1 MKPVRVLLY
10 LLSFLGLALTAALAV
25 DRLST
30 PSVAPTFVWATLLAT
45 AAALPT
51 LFRRRVWPVA
61 LILLALGAVILA
73 RVQLSAPLEVE
84 GLRGHLAFYAEQFEA
99 GVLYFATHRV
109 PLDLEA
115 AEGLQL
121 LLGLALYG
129 IVWVAAVAALGV
141 RRPVAAV
148 VILAV
153 PLVFGLTLDQ
163 EVRTLVSPVA
173 FLLFAACLLLT
184 LRTLRRRRWTVGDTV
199 SGLAGAALAIGIAV
213 WVAGST
219 SFAASPAWQDWRT
232 WDVRHGDARFSFDSM
247 EGYAG
252 LLDPDNDVP
261 VMEVTSPV
269 GSYWRANALD
279 RFDGNGWY
287 AEGRRESRLE
297 RDPEARDFT
306 YPVPA
311 VDLVP
316 KGTLVR
322 QKFVIGEMESDYYL
336 TGGAAR
342 ALTIGSKSTVRT
354 DSNAA
359 LGVAEPLPPGTRY
372 ALTAVVPKL
381 KPDDLVGRGR
391 KYPEHVLRLA
401 KLPFPTPADSAA
413 TALEADWRDAMK
425 ATPQH
430 LEWLGL
436 YRLNQVIVKDATD
449 PYEIVLRIERYL
461 RVYYFYSLTTPSP
474 RQSSPY
480 ASFLFDSRL
489 GFCQHFAGAMA
500 VLVRFNGIPA
510 RVAVG
515 FATGDK
521 VDEDR
526 YVVSSNDAHA
536 WVEVYFPRVG
546 WVAFEPTTGIRMP
559 GSGGSSTGDGFRDP
573 FFAARL
579 DREGEALEAVD
590 VEVPRGLSEDVS
602 RGLPSVVAQAP
613 ARSSGAPRSVLWA
626 ALSAVAAIA
635 VAWPLGRALLR
646 RRGLGDADPGRRL
659 RVSLALVDAEL
670 RDFGV
675 VVPRSYT
682 LDELAVLS
690 KERLGVE
697 AAPLVGRIQA
707 VLFGGKAATE
717 DDVAAVTAFHRELRH
732 ALRARFGRRR
742 ALLAVYGLNSG
753 GDARSRAATVS
764 LRRQPHPARASR

>member
-1 MKPVRVLLY
+1 MKPARVLLC

-25 DRLST
+25 DRLNT

-61 LILLALGAVILA
+61 LLLLALGAVVLA
-73 RVQLSAPLEVE
+73 RLHLPAPPDLE
-84 GLRGHLAFYAEQFEA
+84 GLGEHLAFYTEQFSA
-99 GVLYFATHRV
+99 GIAYFATHRV

-115 AEGLQL
+115 AEGLRL

-129 IVWVAAVAALGV
+129 IVWVAAVAALGL
-141 RRPVAAV
+141 RRPVAAI

-153 PLVFGLTLDQ
+153 PLVFGLTLDE

-184 LRTLRRRRWTVGDTV
+184 LRTLHRRRWTVGDTA
-199 SGLAGAALAIGIAV
+199 SGLAGAALAIGFAV
-213 WVAGST
+213 WIAGST

-232 WDVRHGDARFSFDSM
+232 WDVRYGDARFSFDSM

-269 GSYWRANALD
+269 ASYWRANALD
-279 RFDGNGWY
+279 RFNGEGWY
-287 AEGRRESRLE
+287 AKGKRESELE
-297 RDPEARDFT
+297 RDPDARDFT
-306 YPVPA
+306 YAIPA

-316 KGTLVR
+316 QGTLVR
-322 QKFVIGEMESDYYL
+322 QKFTIGEMESDYYL
-336 TGGAAR
+336 TGGVAR
-342 ALTIGSKSTVRT
+342 ALTVGAKSTVHT

-381 KPDDLVGRGR
+381 KPEGLVGLGR
-391 KYPEHVLRLA
+391 DYPEHVLRLA

-413 TALEADWRDAMK
+413 TALEADWRDAMQ
-425 ATPQH
+425 TMPQH
-430 LEWLGL
+430 FEWLGL
-436 YRLNQVIVKDATD
+436 YRLNQIIVKDATD
-449 PYEIVLRIERYL
+449 PYEIALRIERYL

-480 ASFLFDSRL
+480 AAFLFDSRL

-500 VLVRFNGIPA
+500 ILVRFNGIPA

-515 FATGDK
+515 FAPGDK

-526 YVVSSNDAHA
+526 YLVSSNDAHA

-579 DREGEALEAVD
+579 DLGGEALKAAH

-613 ARSSGAPRSVLWA
+613 ARSSGASHVVLWA
-626 ALSAVAAIA
+626 AVSAFALIT
-635 VAWPLGRALLR
+635 VAWPFGRALLR
-646 RRGLGDADPGRRL
+646 RRGLGGADPGRRL

-675 VVPRSYT
+675 VVPRSFT

-697 AAPLVGRIQA
+697 AAPLVARVQE
-707 VLFGGKAATE
+707 VLFGGRAATE
-717 DDVAAVTAFHRELRH
+717 DDVAAAAAFRRELRH

-742 ALLAVYGLNSG
+742 ALLARYGLNGG
-753 GDARSRAATVS
+753 GDARSGAATAS
-764 LRRQPHPARASR
+764 LRRDPHPVRASR

>member
-1 MKPVRVLLY
+1 MKPVRALLY
-10 LLSFLGLALTAALAV
+10 LLSFLGLALTAALAL
-25 DRLST
+25 DRIGS
-30 PSVAPTFVWATLLAT
+30 PSVAPAFVWATLLAT

-51 LFRRRVWPVA
+51 LFRRRVWPLA
-61 LILLALGAVILA
+61 LLLAPLGAVVLA
-73 RVQLSAPLEVE
+73 RVQLPAPPGVE
-84 GLRGHLAFYAEQFEA
+84 GLRDHLTFYTDQLNA
-99 GVLYFATHRV
+99 GILYFAMHRV

-115 AEGLQL
+115 ADGLRL

-129 IVWVAAVAALGV
+129 LVWVAALAAMGL
-141 RRPVAAV
+141 RRPVATV

-163 EVRTLVSPVA
+163 EVRTLASPVA
-173 FLLFAACLLLT
+173 FLLFTACLLLT
-184 LRTLRRRRWTVGDTV
+184 LRTLRRRRWTVGDTA
-199 SGLAGAALAIGIAV
+199 SGLAGAAAAIGIAV

-219 SFAASPAWQDWRT
+219 SFAAAPPWQDWRA
-232 WDVRHGDARFSFDSM
+232 WDVGHSDARFSFDSM

-252 LLDPDNDVP
+252 LLDPDRDEP

-269 GSYWRANALD
+269 ASYWRANALE
-279 RFDGNGWY
+279 RFNGDGWY
-287 AEGRRESRLE
+287 AKGTRESELE
-297 RDPEARDFT
+297 RDPDARDFT
-306 YPVPA
+306 YVVPA
-311 VDLVP
+311 ADLVP
-316 KGTLVR
+316 RGTLVR
-322 QKFVIGEMESDYYL
+322 QKFEIGGMESDYYL
-336 TGGAAR
+336 TGGVARTLVVGDEAA
-342 ALTIGSKSTVRT
+342 VVT
-354 DSNAA
+354 DSNSA
-359 LGVAEPLPPGTRY
+359 LEVSEPLPAGTRY
-372 ALTAVVPKL
+372 ALTATVPKL
-381 KPDDLVGRGR
+381 KPEDLVGRGR
-391 KYPEHVLRLA
+391 DYPEHVLRLT

-413 TALEADWRDAMK
+413 TALEEDWRDAMK

-436 YRLNQVIVKDATD
+436 YRLNQDIVKDATD
-449 PYEIVLRIERYL
+449 PYEIALRIERYL

-515 FATGDK
+515 FATGQK

-579 DREGEALEAVD
+579 DRGGEALEAVD
-590 VEVPRGLSEDVS
+590 IEVPRGLSEDVS
-602 RGLPSVVAQAP
+602 RGLPSVGSQAP
-613 ARSSGAPRSVLWA
+613 PRSSGASHVVLWA
-626 ALSAVAAIA
+626 ALSAIALTA

-646 RRGLGDADPGRRL
+646 RRGLGDSDHGRRL
-659 RVSLALVDAEL
+659 RASLALVDAEL

-675 VVPRSYT
+675 VVPSSYT
-682 LDELAVLS
+682 LDELAALS

-697 AAPLVGRIQA
+697 AAPLVARVQA
-707 VLFGGKAATE
+707 VLFGGRAATE
-717 DDVAAVTAFHRELRH
+717 DDVAAAAAFRRELRH

-742 ALLAVYGLNSG
+742 ALLALYGLNSG
-753 GDARSRAATVS
+753 GDARPAAATVA
-764 LRRQPHPARASR
+764 LRRDAHPVRASR